1 MIALV
6 ISDSH
11 GANEAMAALIK
22 NMLQHEKPDT
32 LIFCGDGYMD
42 AYTHRKAFSR
52 WLGVRGNCDI
62 SVPTGAVAERCEKLG
77 GVFVLITHGNQY
89 RVKQSLL
96 SLNLRALEIG
106 AQVACFGH
114 THHPFCEL
122 QRSVLMLNPGALC
135 LGEYALLEIGETG
148 IAQAMLKKM

>member
-1 MIALV
+1 MKALV

-11 GANEAMAALIK
+11 GANEAMAVLIK
-22 NMLQHEKPDT
+22 KILQQEKPDA

-42 AYTHRKAFSR
+42 AYAHRKEFSR

-62 SVPTGAVAERCEKLG
+62 SVPKGAVTERCEKLG
-77 GVFVLITHGNQY
+77 EVFVLITHGHLY

-106 AQVACFGH
+106 AKVACFGH
-114 THHPFCEL
+114 THQPFYEW
-122 QRSVLMLNPGALC
+122 QRGVLMLNPGALC
-135 LGEYALLEIGETG
+135 LGDYAMLEIDETG
-148 IAQAMLKKM
+148 RSQAMLRKL